1 MAELTDKQQRF
12 CDEYLIDLNA
22 TQAAIRA
29 GYSEKTAKEQ
39 GARLLTNA
47 NILAYVQEKQ
57 SIISEKLDLSH
68 EWVLLRFKEI
78 SDRCMQAE
86 PITTRDDEGNIV
98 ETGEWKF
105 DSNGA
110 NKATENIGKHLGFY
124 EAHNKQKNP
133 ADITKRP
140 VVVLKDGT
148 VLEL

>member
-12 CDEYLIDLNA
+12 CEEYLIDLNA

-29 GYSEKTAKEQ
+29 GYSVKTANEQ
-39 GARLLTNA
+39 GARLLA
-47 NILAYVQEKQ
+47 NVSVSAYIEEKQ
-57 SIISEKLDLSH
+57 AVISEKLDLSH

-86 PITTRDDEGNIV
+86 EVTTKDDQGNIV
-98 ETGEWKF
+98 GTGEWKF
-105 DSNGA
+105 DSSGA
-110 NKATENIGKHLGFY
+110 VKATENIGKHLGFY